1 MDRAELIEVLGVSDS
16 PTTGELRLA
25 RRRAARRLHPDT
37 AGDRAA
43 EAMAREMSEVNEACD
58 RWIDEIR
65 TTRDAPTVSMPA
77 SFVQQPRAT
86 TTPPPAS
93 SGASATSVTS
103 AGGLQ
108 PVYALATIA
117 LMVVIMG
124 VIVFVAGPSVASIA
138 IGALFGAAGGAI
150 YLLILRGLVGT
161 GR

>member
-25 RRRAARRLHPDT
+25 RRRAARRLHPD
-37 AGDRAA
+37 AMGDRAA
-43 EAMAREMSEVNEACD
+43 EVMAQQMAEQMAEVNEACD

-65 TTRDAPTVSMPA
+65 TKRDAPTVSMPA
-77 SFVQQPRAT
+77 SFVQQPAAD
-86 TTPPPAS
+86 TPPAT
-93 SGASATSVTS
+93 ASAPPRP

-124 VIVFVAGPSVASIA
+124 VIVVVAGPSVASVA

-161 GR
+161 ER

>member
-1 MDRAELIEVLGVSDS
+1 MDRAELIDVLGVSDS
-16 PTTGELRLA
+16 PTTGEIRLA
-25 RRRAARRLHPDT
+25 RRRAARRLHPD
-37 AGDRAA
+37 AVGDGAA
-43 EAMAREMSEVNEACD
+43 EVVARQMSEVNEACD

-77 SFVQQPRAT
+77 SFVQQPAAAT
-86 TTPPPAS
+86 PHAQA
-93 SGASATSVTS
+93 GAPRVP

-108 PVYALATIA
+108 PVYALATVA

-124 VIVFVAGPSVASIA
+124 VIVLVAGPSVASIA

-150 YLLILRGLVGT
+150 YLLILRSLVAA

>member
-1 MDRAELIEVLGVSDS
+1 MDRAELIDVLGVSDS

-25 RRRAARRLHPDT
+25 RRRAARRLHPD
-37 AGDRAA
+37 AVGDQAA
-43 EAMAREMSEVNEACD
+43 EVIAQKMSEVNEACD

-77 SFVQQPRAT
+77 SFVQQPASTPRAR
-86 TTPPPAS
+86 
-93 SGASATSVTS
+93 ASAPPGR

-124 VIVFVAGPSVASIA
+124 VIVLVAGPSVASVA

-161 GR
+161 ER